1 MANTTNTGLTI
12 STTGTGTNVM
22 TDGQKLMVAGAR
34 LAFEP
39 AQPDPDLIEVT
50 RIPQGFRRWDVQT
63 VARMADAAQLS
74 EGLDLTTTQ
83 QIYLN
88 SVTITPVEHG
98 IIATVSNEL
107 VRRQGNFDVMSTT
120 GEMLGR
126 SLRRRMAKDVVEL
139 YDGLSKSTGAGG
151 QLDVTA
157 FRGTVAYLLT
167 DNDSEY
173 GPAELPIHAALHI
186 EQISDIIFDITD
198 PGTAAGGRPA
208 GFGDVMLQKWWRG
221 SDRLYGIPIFHSGVI
236 PVEAN
241 NAKGAIFSPKFA
253 ALVMATEAEATEEK
267 DNSLRAVELGIFQ
280 VWSEA
285 EIADP
290 YGVEI
295 YSDVTTTI

>member
-1 MANTTNTGLTI
+1 MADTTNTGLTI
-12 STTGTGTNVM
+12 STTGTGSNAM

-139 YDGLSKSTGAGG
+139 YDMLSKSTGGG
-151 QLDVTA
+151 TATLDVTH

-173 GPAELPIHAALHI
+173 GPAELPIHASLHI
-186 EQISDIIFDITD
+186 EQVSDIILDISD
-198 PGTAAGGRPA
+198 LGTTTRPA
-208 GFGDVMLQKWWRG
+208 GFGDELLQRWWRG

-236 PVEAN
+236 PVKTN
-241 NAKGAIFSPKFA
+241 TAKGAIFSPSFA

-285 EIADP
+285 EIATA

-295 YSDVTTTI
+295 YTDVTVTI